1 MKLPARIGIVLHPIG
16 IICAVLVLL
25 SIIFLAV
32 VNKELANRITVRLIA
47 AIAFADV
54 LSHSVELYSSWERTL
69 ELTSPTCHV
78 VNGLRLFGR
87 TFYGFTNI
95 AICFHLYRSLV
106 QLKKSAWRAEMYTW
120 IATLIMVII
129 FTVIY
134 GLLGAYTGVNNKN
147 GCNPGADNSILNT
160 IFYLIAGSVDLIT
173 IIACIF
179 TTIVG
184 HQSLNKWINNYAE
197 AHSNQ
202 LTDQAKFIKDRKKMA
217 ERAFL
222 YPLSAC
228 ITLPPESAFHFFNA
242 FGISVLELG
251 IAMSVTV
258 GFSGL
263 LTCLAFSV
271 DPAAHN
277 SFKSAYFQIKNS
289 LLYNKSAED
298 NISETTAHIPLS
310 IKKHIVNKLVV
321 LIMRYCIKYK

>member
-106 QLKKSAWRAEMYTW
+106 LLKKSTWRVEMYTW
-120 IATLIMVII
+120 IGTLVMVII
-129 FTVIY
+129 FTVVY
-134 GLLGAYTGVNNKN
+134 GLLGAYTGLLRKN
-147 GCNPGADNSILNT
+147 GCNPGADDKVLNAV
-160 IFYLIAGSVDLIT
+160 FYFMAGSVDLAAIL
-173 IIACIF
+173 AGIF

-184 HQSLNKWINNYAE
+184 RRSLRKWIDTYAD
-197 AHSNQ
+197 ARSNQ
-202 LTDQAKFIKDRKKMA
+202 NIDQDKFKRDRKKMA
-217 ERAFL
+217 ERSFL

-228 ITLPPESAFHFFNA
+228 ITLPAEAVFLYLNA
-242 FGISVLELG
+242 FNIYIFELS
-251 IAMSVTV
+251 IVMAVTV
-258 GFSGL
+258 GISGL
-263 LTCLAFSV
+263 LTFLAFAV
-271 DPAAHN
+271 DPAAHK
-277 SFKSAYFQIKNS
+277 SFTSAYRQIKDRR
-289 LLYNKSAED
+289 LYSHSVKD
-298 NISETTAHIPLS
+298 NISETTAHIPLAM
-310 IKKHIVNKLVV
+310 KNQYTK
-321 LIMRYCIKYK
+321 